1 MKPLTRIDDNFSSSP
16 QIDVYDLAE
25 IQAAGFKTV
34 ICNRPDDEDGGAHA
48 DHALLE
54 STARTLGLEFFY
66 LQVVPGQIN
75 DSHVS
80 QFKTAI
86 ETLPGPVLG
95 YCKLGMRAKTLYQ
108 KARPAS

>member
-16 QIDVYDLAE
+16 QIDV
-25 IQAAGFKTV
+25 
-34 ICNRPDDEDGGAHA
+34 DD
-48 DHALLE
+48 
-54 STARTLGLEFFY
+54 LEFFY
-66 LQVVPGQIN
+66 LPVVPGQIN

-80 QFKTAI
+80 QFKTAM

-108 KARPAS
+108 RARPAS

>member
-1 MKPLTRIDDNFSSSP
+1 M
-16 QIDVYDLAE
+16 
-25 IQAAGFKTV
+25 AA
-34 ICNRPDDEDGGAHA
+34 AHA

-66 LQVVPGQIN
+66 LPVVPGQIN

-108 KARPAS
+108 RARPAS

>member
-16 QIDVYDLAE
+16 QIDVDDLPE

-54 STARTLGLEFFY
+54 STARKLGLEFFY
-66 LQVVPGQIN
+66 LPVVPGQIN
-75 DSHVS
+75 ETHVS

-86 ETLPGPVLG
+86 DTLPGPVLG
-95 YCKLGMRAKTLYQ
+95 YCRLGMRAKTLYQ
-108 KARPAS
+108 RARPAS